1 MGIWLHNHTVTTTE
15 TCPGLGKFLAESQA
29 VGSVQTMVLC
39 YGWGCRIFQIASHI
53 QVCPLLPMVP
63 TNTANWPL
71 AIPPNCLRAINVLTD
86 FLAADWFSSCVV
98 VHRLLEREYLSVM
111 TSHPSNL
118 TWVSFQQVRPKA
130 FWATSKCSVAIKL
143 FFYFISTVD
152 HGA

>member
-1 MGIWLHNHTVTTTE
+1 MFEHLHLLWMGIWLHNHTVTTTE
-15 TCPGLGKFLAESQA
+15 SQA
-29 VGSVQTMVLC
+29 VGSVQIMELC

-63 TNTANWPL
+63 TNKANWPL

-98 VHRLLEREYLSVM
+98 VHRLLEREYPSVM

-130 FWATSKCSVAIKL
+130 FWATSKCSVAIKP